1 MNKKWEFYGE
11 NSEEIIDIAK
21 KHNISELLTK
31 ILVNRGITDDKEID
45 TFLNPTRN
53 DFYDPYLM
61 PDMDKA
67 VERII
72 KAINNQEKVMIYGDY
87 DVDGIT
93 SITVLKKFLEERG
106 LKTGHYIPNRL
117 EEGYGLNEN
126 AIRSIAEQKYTLMI
140 TVDCGISGIEE
151 VELANQLGIE
161 TIITDH
167 HEQSESLPNAYA
179 IINAKRKDS
188 QYPFRGLAGC
198 GAVFKLIQAISLR
211 LGLEE
216 KEFLKYLDIVCVGT
230 ISDIVPLVD
239 ENRVIAKLGLKL
251 VAQTRNI
258 GLRELILQSGYKKID
273 SNTIS
278 FGVAPRIN
286 ACGRMGYQEEALNL
300 FLTNNIEEARKITAR
315 LNSYNLERQTKEKDI
330 FEQAIKELEKEDI
343 EKLNTIVLSGDNWH
357 HGVIGIVASK
367 LTEKFY
373 KPTIL
378 ICFEDNI
385 GKGSGRSLPGFDL
398 HEALVETSAYLEK
411 YGGHEMAV
419 GLSLKKE
426 KYNDFKLAFEEIAK
440 SKNIQQIIPV
450 IKIDSIITAKDV
462 NKKTIQDL
470 EMLEPF
476 GEKNKNPIFVYKNLK
491 IDSIR
496 ALSEGKHLKLTL
508 KDDNLLINAIGFNLG
523 YLSEEYLIGDKID
536 IAGNLEINKYG
547 RRRDNPNKYKRCYEI
562 NIEKGNLYAKQR
574 KCNNR

>member
-1 MNKKWEFYGE
+1 MNKKWEFYEE

-286 ACGRMGYQEEALNL
+286 ACGRMGYQEEALDL

-536 IAGNLEINKYG
+536 IAGNLELNKFG
-547 RRRDNPNKYKRCYEI
+547 RRRDNTT
-562 NIEKGNLYAKQR
+562 
-574 KCNNR
+574 